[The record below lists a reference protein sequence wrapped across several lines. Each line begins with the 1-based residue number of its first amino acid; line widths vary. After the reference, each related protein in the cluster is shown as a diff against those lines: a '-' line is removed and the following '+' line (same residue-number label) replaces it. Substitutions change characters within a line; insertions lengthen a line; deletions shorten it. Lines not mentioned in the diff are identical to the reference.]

1 MLDAD
6 SPGKENYPALSFPH
20 LIMPH
25 PVSGWVKGG
34 RGGWLLAGLANEA
47 FAFLALF
54 GLKQAKQK

>member
-1 MLDAD
+1 MLDAE
-6 SPGKENYPALSFPH
+6 SPGKENYPTLSFPH

-47 FAFLALF
+47 FTFLALF
-54 GLKQAKQK
+54 GLK